1 MSDTG
6 RPCDLCARPS
16 GDDAYACT
24 TCTHRAAT
32 ALRSV
37 HDWLAEALE
46 DAVGKRT
53 ALGGGK
59 AGGKPT
65 KASEAPLLIDLRAAE
80 AAAVLR
86 STLSTW
92 VRLVHAEVH
101 VDITGP
107 ACRSCRHRTCGALRA
122 ARLPED
128 TLPAMAT
135 WLAPLIGRARRRPY
149 GAELVDEITAAV
161 TQATRA
167 VDSPI
172 RYVPLPGA
180 CRMTTLNGD
189 TPMVCGGALVSVVAP
204 GLPTHGQ
211 VRCEVSRDHTT
222 TVEIEEKA
230 RKRAAR
236 VMRARLRT
244 A

>member
-1 MSDTG
+1 MTG
-6 RPCDLCARPS
+6 RPCDLCARPT
-16 GDDAYACT
+16 GDAFTCSACADN
-24 TCTHRAAT
+24 AAA

-37 HDWLAEALE
+37 HAWLAEALE

-53 ALGGGK
+53 ALTSRG
-59 AGGKPT
+59 GGKPT
-65 KASEAPLLIDLRAAE
+65 KASEAPLLIDLRASE

-92 VRLVHAEVH
+92 VRLIHGEVR
-101 VDITGP
+101 VDIIGP

-128 TLPAMAT
+128 TLPAMAG
-135 WLAPLIGRARRRPY
+135 WLAPLVGRTRHRPY
-149 GAELVDEITAAV
+149 AAELVDEITAAV

-172 RYVPLPGA
+172 RYVPLPGT
-180 CRMTTLNGD
+180 CRMLSLEGE
-189 TPMVCGGALVSVVAP
+189 TPTVCGGALVSVVAP

-230 RKRAAR
+230 RRRAAR
-236 VMRARLRT
+236 VIRARLRT